1 MYGSP
6 LEHRAEDGLPK
17 ISFPEAPRDETGW
30 ADLIFLSL
38 PCHNCRARKKR
49 CYHLDKADQVEKSDK
64 AKKHGRTEDVE
75 RAAVE
80 PHSETNTRESS
91 LGPSRVTIYNPESVL
106 NELSKSPQS
115 ASGVEQRQT
124 DPTHSRPQHIQTQE
138 AGQFSSQTEWAQRQL
153 HWYKR
158 QKRRAAPPKLSDH
171 HRRYLEDVG
180 ALLELPPATTDGL
193 LPIYLSVLDD
203 LIPIVDGAR
212 VFRDYSNEQ
221 SSPYLVR
228 AMCLVTCKTMQA
240 VPFLRMTSDG
250 PLMEPLGFASKLLAG
265 LDAAIKADLEPDR
278 IIKVQVLALMHLHT
292 DGLAGMD
299 RASSYLSQSICEAWS
314 LSLHLKIPGNL
325 EQDQNDLLWWSLRNF
340 DRINKPITGAA
351 PFIID
356 DTDIGIE
363 RIAPRKESYRSQIM
377 EISLRLG
384 DLMITATKV
393 HKASSK
399 ATVDQCQEFPSL
411 SELTSGTDYDRF
423 HRSHRGM
430 LLPKSSPA
438 IEAQGQ

>member
-1 MYGSP
+1 M
-6 LEHRAEDGLPK
+6 
-17 ISFPEAPRDETGW
+17 EA
-30 ADLIFLSL
+30 
-38 PCHNCRARKKR
+38 
-49 CYHLDKADQVEKSDK
+49 
-64 AKKHGRTEDVE
+64 
-75 RAAVE
+75 
-80 PHSETNTRESS
+80 HSEANTRESS
-91 LGPSRVTIYNPESVL
+91 LDPSRVTIYNPESVL

-115 ASGVEQRQT
+115 AAGVEQRQT
-124 DPTHSRPQHIQTQE
+124 GPTHPSPRHIPTQE
-138 AGQFSSQTEWAQRQL
+138 AGQFSSHTEWAQRQL

-180 ALLELPPATTDGL
+180 ALLELPRATTDAL
-193 LPIYLSVLDD
+193 LPIYVSVLDD

-221 SSPYLVR
+221 ASPYLVR

-240 VPFLRMTSDG
+240 GLFLRMSSDG
-250 PLMEPLGFASKLLAG
+250 PLMEPLDFASKLLAG

-292 DGLAGMD
+292 DGLVGMD
-299 RASSYLSQSICEAWS
+299 RASSYLSQAICEAWS
-314 LSLHLKIPGNL
+314 LSLHLTIPGNL

-363 RIAPRKESYRSQIM
+363 RIAPRKESYRSQVM

-399 ATVDQCQEFPSL
+399 AMVDQCQEFPSL

-430 LLPKSSPA
+430 LLR
-438 IEAQGQ
+438 